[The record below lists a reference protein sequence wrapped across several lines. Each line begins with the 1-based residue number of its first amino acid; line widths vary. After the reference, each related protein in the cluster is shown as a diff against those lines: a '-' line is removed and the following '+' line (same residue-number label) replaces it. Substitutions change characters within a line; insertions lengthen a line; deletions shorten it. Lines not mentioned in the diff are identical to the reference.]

1 MDWLDHIANLIVAG
15 GVIFGAW
22 QSWRNGHVL
31 KEVKHATNSLMD
43 ARIITER
50 KEAVL
55 SERASA
61 AAAVGERTVP

>member
-1 MDWLDHIANLIVAG
+1 MEWIDHLANLVVAL
-15 GVIFGAW
+15 GVIFGGW
-22 QSWRNGHVL
+22 QSWHNSRAIKRV
-31 KEVKHATNSLMD
+31 EHATNSLMD
-43 ARIITER
+43 ERIVTER